1 MFLRNHVTQWLVIT
15 RWSGTLVVSGVDW
28 TCDTAVQCFDPLSS
42 HRPNSLIYETRQR
55 NQHLA
60 HSYQSWRPQLP
71 ARKKYQPSFQSL
83 GPIVRAPP
91 TWSFQEHPGAPKNL
105 PNTWLILEKRGGMW
119 FLERTNRS
127 CSNNGYSLAMQC
139 ALIYDL
145 GELESPS
152 NQPHEMK
159 TA

>member
-55 NQHLA
+55 NSTPSAFISIVKLLGDLNCQQEKSINLRFKA
-60 HSYQSWRPQLP
+60 WVRSYAPHRHGPSKNTP
-71 ARKKYQPSFQSL
+71 ARQRTCQIL
-83 GPIVRAPP
+83 GSYWRKGEVCGFWKGQTDLAP
-91 TWSFQEHPGAPKNL
+91 TMA
-105 PNTWLILEKRGGMW
+105 
-119 FLERTNRS
+119 
-127 CSNNGYSLAMQC
+127 
-139 ALIYDL
+139 
-145 GELESPS
+145 
-152 NQPHEMK
+152 